1 LSDTL
6 LAILLEEKLTQ
17 LRFLEKRWSN
27 FFVTPVRL
35 RSAVKNASHAARIAS
50 GESVHQPL
58 EWLTPVTSP
67 NRGIDILSHGNREL
81 SGTDDAAPNN
91 HLFGEAALPE
101 QEDEDENRDTALDM
115 NLFEHSRLIPGTDET
130 VLNDYLLGEA
140 AVSGQEDEEDD
151 DSADGYVVDIVWAV
165 PVSFL
170 YFYPRQH

>member
-1 LSDTL
+1 LLSDTL

-81 SGTDDAAPNN
+81 SGTDDAAPNK
-91 HLFGEAALPE
+91 
-101 QEDEDENRDTALDM
+101 QEDEDENRGIALDM

-130 VLNDYLLGEA
+130 VLNDYLGEA
-140 AVSGQEDEEDD
+140 AVSEQEDEEDD